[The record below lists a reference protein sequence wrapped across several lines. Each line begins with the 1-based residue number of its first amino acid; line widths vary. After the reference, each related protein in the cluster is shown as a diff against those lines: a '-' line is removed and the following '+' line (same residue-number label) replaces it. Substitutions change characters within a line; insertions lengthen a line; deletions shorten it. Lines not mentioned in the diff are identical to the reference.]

1 MSTKENNT
9 KHIGSFIKGEKKPTN
24 HSNGKNYLLTI
35 AIDDYE
41 YCPKL
46 HNAVKDAKDLIN
58 VLTSRYQFESENILT
73 LINENATEE
82 NILLTFRQL
91 ASSISPADNLIIF
104 FSGHGE
110 YDPIF
115 KEGYWVPVNA
125 KQGAIQDYVSNSKIK
140 MVLNVIKSR
149 HTFLIID
156 SCFSG
161 SLFMQYRSTGVAER
175 LERDPSRWGLTA
187 GRNEIVADGEAGK
200 NSPFADSLIYHLK
213 HSEKSIGASELCN
226 KVIEDVIANA
236 NQTPRGE
243 PLKVEGH
250 RGGQFFFHLKGAITS
265 SSISVPQ
272 DRSSSAPS
280 TPLSKEE
287 KKSYLPYII
296 GFFVL
301 VFAVF
306 GINQF
311 SKNMK
316 VPVEVRER
324 RVPIDSKNNTTSK
337 FDIPEKKEELSRSD
351 RIKEA
356 TNNRI
361 QDETIT
367 RTREVAPQKEVT
379 SEVGKPKY
387 GNITDRRD
395 GRKYRTINLFGKD
408 WMAEDL
414 KYEVTEGSW
423 CYDDQNKFCEKY
435 GRFYTWEASQKACP
449 QGWRLPMQ
457 IEWQRMIQKLSNGSR
472 SKGFDKLM
480 QNGGIGMDIL
490 LSGERGTADNY
501 ANLNKVSKYWTASE
515 ASSSMAHQV
524 VFNTLYSGDNRL
536 YYMKGDK
543 RKNAALCR
551 CIKK

>member
-24 HSNGKNYLLTI
+24 HPNGKNYLLTI

-272 DRSSSAPS
+272 DRSSSDPS

-367 RTREVAPQKEVT
+367 RTREVTPQKEVT

-423 CYDDQNKFCEKY
+423 CYDDQNKYCEKY

-449 QGWRLPMQ
+449 
-457 IEWQRMIQKLSNGSR
+457 
-472 SKGFDKLM
+472 
-480 QNGGIGMDIL
+480 
-490 LSGERGTADNY
+490 
-501 ANLNKVSKYWTASE
+501 
-515 ASSSMAHQV
+515 
-524 VFNTLYSGDNRL
+524 
-536 YYMKGDK
+536 
-543 RKNAALCR
+543 
-551 CIKK
+551 